1 MISSYLKLALRLLA
15 RSPLM
20 SLINVLGLAA
30 GFTVFFVLWPYTRHE
45 LASEQF
51 IRDYDR
57 IVRFGIVWNQ
67 LNKNDEWSSD
77 VMATSHPG
85 VAHTIGSEFT
95 EVESFT
101 RVFYQQNFT
110 RAGMPHG
117 KDFTAAVINT
127 TGEKVL
133 FQGEHFA
140 YADPNVFSFFGL
152 PLVSGDPEQVLA
164 EPGSLVVSEDFAL
177 RHFGHGSPIGRQLFI
192 HDTVVFHITG
202 VFKNLPANTHMKL
215 EAVASD
221 MLIRKKI
228 DVTPFTA
235 EAHTYFRLRTGT
247 DRLALEKRLNGFNT
261 QHWEPVVRESGYN
274 TSRVKLSSYLQPLQ
288 DIPFSKFSG
297 DHHFAKSRDTLRFLN
312 VVPLIILAMAW
323 INYVNLIMAS
333 HGKRIKELITRK
345 NAGAR
350 PLDFIRQ
357 FALESLLIN
366 VIACLLAVVFIK
378 LFRYPLQ
385 VYLHFYVPSPA
396 DIPVQTALV
405 MTAMLV
411 TGIFAPAAYAALV
424 TLNRTPH
431 ALMTSVK
438 WKNNETVL
446 GKTLVVFQYT
456 SAIVLVVYAFA
467 VYRQLDAVLNSSM
480 GIDRRDVV
488 VIDAPANASRKDL
501 DFFVRQC
508 ETFAGVEQLTT
519 STHITGDD
527 AWSVVVF
534 WKESDS
540 RAFLAHSTGGVDA
553 GFIPFYGIE
562 LVAGR
567 NFSATGIGDS
577 SAIIVSEAM
586 VEFLGLSDAAQAVGK
601 TLSVWTRRGEEKQ
614 DATIVGVIRSFQEKT
629 LFRHVEADQDRD
641 ALGHSRIILTYGS
654 ALTGFQRHKISL
666 RIPHKN
672 LDSTL
677 AGLETSY
684 RELFPGKL
692 FRWSFLEDHMN
703 RHYSYEKVTRNQIIV
718 FTVLAIFIAC
728 LGLLGAIDNKALQKQ
743 REVVIRKVYGAS
755 MVDVSGM
762 LMLSTARH
770 MTLSVVLGIP
780 LAIYPVRQYLA
791 KFAPGFS
798 FGWWH
803 YAIPVLILIVILLAT
818 VSSVLLNAAR
828 KNPVD
833 VLRHN

>member
-30 GFTVFFVLWPYTRHE
+30 GFTVFFVLWPYTRQE

-51 IRDYDR
+51 IRNYDR

-77 VMATSHPG
+77 VMATAHPG
-85 VAHTIGSEFT
+85 VAHTIGSEFA

-110 RAGMPHG
+110 KAGMPHG
-117 KDFTAAVINT
+117 RDFTASVISVA
-127 TGEKVL
+127 GKKEL

-152 PLVSGDPEQVLA
+152 PLVSGDPEQALA
-164 EPGSLVVSEDFAL
+164 EPGSLVVSEDFAT
-177 RHFGHGSPIGRQLFI
+177 RHFGHESPVGKLLFI
-192 HDTVVFHITG
+192 HDTIAFHITG
-202 VFKNLPANTHMKL
+202 VFKNLPANTHMKF
-215 EAVASD
+215 EAVASA
-221 MLIRKKI
+221 MSIRKRI
-228 DVTPFTA
+228 EVTRFTA
-235 EAHTYFRLRTGT
+235 EAHAYFRLRPGT
-247 DRLALEKRLNGFNT
+247 DRLALEKRLNGFST

-274 TSRVKLSSYLQPLQ
+274 TSRVKLSSYLQPLR

-297 DHHFAKSRDTLRFLN
+297 DHHLPKSKETLRFLH

-323 INYVNLIMAS
+323 INYVNLIMAA
-333 HGKRIKELITRK
+333 HGRRIKELITRK

-350 PLDFIRQ
+350 PMDFIRQ
-357 FALESLLIN
+357 FALEALLIN
-366 VIACLLAVVFIK
+366 VAAGLLAVVFIK
-378 LFRYPLQ
+378 LFRYSLQ

-396 DIPVQTALV
+396 DIPVQAMLV
-405 MTAMLV
+405 MIAVLV
-411 TGIFAPAAYAALV
+411 TGIFAPAVYAALV

-438 WKNNETVL
+438 WKNNETIP
-446 GKTLVVFQYT
+446 GRALVIFQYT
-456 SAIVLVVYAFA
+456 AAIVLVVYAFA

-480 GIDRRDVV
+480 GIDRHDVV
-488 VIDAPANASRKDL
+488 VIDAPANAGKKDV

-508 ETFAGVEQLTT
+508 EALAGVEQLTT

-534 WKESDS
+534 WKEGDS

-562 LVAGR
+562 LIAGR
-567 NFSATGIGDS
+567 NFTATGIGDS

-586 VEFLGLSDAAQAVGK
+586 VEFLGFSDAAQAVGK

-629 LFRHVEADQDRD
+629 LFRDVSADQDRD
-641 ALGHSRIILTYGS
+641 ALGHSRIILTCGS
-654 ALTGFQRHKISL
+654 ALTGFQRNKISL
-666 RIPHKN
+666 RIPHGN
-672 LDSTL
+672 LDNSL
-677 AGLETSY
+677 AALAKYYG
-684 RELFPGKL
+684 ELFPGQL
-692 FRWSFLEDHMN
+692 FRWRFLEDHMN
-703 RHYSYEKVTRNQIIV
+703 RHYSYEKVTRNQILV

-728 LGLLGAIDNKALQKQ
+728 LGLLAAIDNKALQKQ

-755 MVDVSGM
+755 VVDIGRTLLLSTTRHM
-762 LMLSTARH
+762 MLS
-770 MTLSVVLGIP
+770 VLIGIP
-780 LAIYPVRQYLA
+780 LAIYPVHQYLA

-798 FGWWH
+798 FVWWH

-818 VSSVLLNAAR
+818 VSSVLLDAAR